1 MPSFPPIHKLPSSP
15 LSRDDISL
23 SGSPSRTV
31 HRREDVE
38 VICTRPEEVP
48 AQTVPSL
55 AQASAV
61 TISRGPIFK
70 SEYCSKRAPFQELSP
85 KSRPAT
91 QRAPPG
97 DSQESRAAL
106 LGSPLAVVNTR
117 IRFAASSR
125 TRPRLVQIQISP
137 GAPEERQNASSLGKP
152 SRDVKRRNEP
162 SGWMRTTPEP
172 TLAT

>member
-15 LSRDDISL
+15 LLRDEISL

-31 HRREDVE
+31 HRRDEVE
-38 VICTRPEEVP
+38 VICTRPEDVP

-61 TISRGPIFK
+61 TISRAPIFE
-70 SEYCSKRAPFQELSP
+70 SEYCSKRVPFHELRP

-91 QRAPPG
+91 HLTPPG
-97 DSQESRAAL
+97 DSHDSRAVL
-106 LGSPLAVVNTR
+106 LGSPSAVVKTR
-117 IRFAASSR
+117 ILFAASSR
-125 TRPRLVQIQISP
+125 TRPRVVQIQIWP

-152 SRDVKRRNEP
+152 SREVKRRNEP
-162 SGWMRTTPEP
+162 SGWMRTTP
-172 TLAT
+172 